1 MSSVLSR
8 RTNAGGGCSVVVV
21 ESFVRSAAM
30 AAVWEGLAV
39 LRGRPLPSL
48 RSAALTV
55 GIFTC
60 FVMPYHLAE
69 HGCLLERAGEGGQ
82 R

>member
-1 MSSVLSR
+1 
-8 RTNAGGGCSVVVV
+8 
-21 ESFVRSAAM
+21 M

-39 LRGRPLPSL
+39 LRGGAVPSL
-48 RSAALTV
+48 RSAALTA

-60 FVMPYHLAE
+60 FVTPYHLAE
-69 HGCLLERAGEGGQ
+69 HGCLLVRGVDPGP